1 MHVNDDYSLPSD
13 LQDSYEDHHE
23 SIKAENT
30 YEVNSNTDSEEQGE
44 RYMQSFEIDHSLDM
58 SMEHDTFLEKLQLG
72 RLSEKI
78 RTVHMQPSFPKES
91 QYLMVN
97 KDRIEMTLLQSQS
110 VEEVI
115 TFTNVACFPIRMKF
129 NECPFQIHSEKSLS
143 FVQARQL
150 EVIIEA
156 Y

>member
-1 MHVNDDYSLPSD
+1 MHINDDYSLPSD
-13 LQDSYEDHHE
+13 LHDSYEDHHE

-30 YEVNSNTDSEEQGE
+30 YEVNSNSDSEEQGE
-44 RYMQSFEIDHSLDM
+44 RFMQSFEIDHSLDL

-72 RLSEKI
+72 RMSEKLKV
-78 RTVHMQPSFPKES
+78 VHVPPSFPKGS
-91 QYLMVN
+91 QYLTVN

-110 VEEVI
+110 VEEAI
-115 TFTNVACFPIRMKF
+115 AFTNITSFPIRMKF

-150 EVIIEA
+150 EIII
-156 Y
+156 